1 MELLGFDLSV
11 TWLLV
16 IGLVLVSVW
25 YDWWCHQYFQ
35 RRGIPVA
42 DYIPFFG
49 NILQFRHGVQFTWT
63 EYVKKHGRVVGM
75 YDFRRPVLII
85 NDPDILKN
93 VLVKNFSSFHNRRIS
108 PLGQKPLNRGLTQ
121 LVNEEW
127 KEIRNVITPS
137 FSASKM
143 RLMSET
149 INECCDTLVAS
160 FSKAQEGGRAA
171 DCRVLF
177 GAFTMDAIARCGFG
191 LKVDSQQNKDD
202 PFVKNAKNA
211 FDFSLFNPAF
221 LIVSAFPALS
231 PIFAYLK
238 FDMFDPEV
246 MKFFMNVTE
255 AACNMRKQEG
265 QDASKHID
273 LLQLMLNAHE
283 DEEHEEEDT
292 PTAESGQNKGT
303 AHRRPLSTV
312 DVMAQA
318 VTFFLAGY
326 ETTNTLLCFTA
337 YLLATNQDTQE
348 KLHAEIDNLAPTRDN
363 LGYDVIA
370 KMEYLDMVINESL
383 RMYPPAV
390 AFERMCNETFSYEGL
405 TIEKGINVM
414 VSLWTLHYDEEFWP
428 NPTKFDP
435 ERFSPENK
443 ASIKPCTYMPF
454 GFGPRNCIG
463 MRFALLE
470 AKMALVRVLQQ
481 YRFDVCSETEIP
493 PKLGKAI
500 FLAPKIMKLSAVPRN

>member
-1 MELLGFDLSV
+1 MELLGFELSL
-11 TWLLV
+11 TWFLIICV
-16 IGLVLVSVW
+16 VLVAAW
-25 YDWWCHQYFQ
+25 YDRWCHQYFQ
-35 RRGIPVA
+35 RRGIPVP

-49 NILQFRHGVQFTWT
+49 NILQWRHGVQKTFTD
-63 EYVKKHGRVVGM
+63 YVKKHGRVVGM
-75 YDFRRPVLII
+75 YDFRRPVLIV

-93 VLVKNFSSFHNRRIS
+93 VLVKNFSSFYNRRKF
-108 PLGQKPLNRGLTQ
+108 PLGQEPLNRGLTQ

-127 KEIRNVITPS
+127 KETRNVITPS

-143 RLMSET
+143 RQMSVM
-149 INECCDTLVAS
+149 INECCDTLVTN
-160 FSKAQEGGRAA
+160 FSKAQEGGKSA

-177 GAFTMDAIARCGFG
+177 GGFTMDAIAKCGFG

-202 PFVKNAKNA
+202 PFVQNAKKA
-211 FDFSLFNPAF
+211 FEFSLFNPAF
-221 LIVSAFPALS
+221 MIVSAFPALA
-231 PIFAYLK
+231 PVLAYLK
-238 FDMFDPEV
+238 FDLFDPKTV
-246 MKFFMNVTE
+246 KFFMDVTE
-255 AACNMRKQEG
+255 AACNIRRQEG
-265 QDASKHID
+265 SEASKHID
-273 LLQLMLNAHE
+273 FLQLMLNAHN
-283 DEEHEEEDT
+283 DEEHDEEDT
-292 PTAESGQNKGT
+292 PTIENGTDKGVV
-303 AHRRPLSTV
+303 HRRALSKI

-318 VTFFLAGY
+318 ITFFLAGY
-326 ETTNTLLCFTA
+326 ETTNTLLSFTA
-337 YLLATNQDTQE
+337 YLLATNQDVQE
-348 KLHAEIDNLAPTRDN
+348 KLHAEIDDLAPTRDN

-390 AFERMCNETFSYEGL
+390 IFDRMCNETITYDGL
-405 TIEKGINVM
+405 TIEKGVNVF

-470 AKMALVRVLQQ
+470 SKMALVRVLQQ
-481 YRFDVCSETEIP
+481 YRFDVSSETEIP
-493 PKLGKAI
+493 PTLGKTG
-500 FLAPKIMKLSAVPRN
+500 FLAPKSLMLKAVQRN